1 MYALKNLCCFFHYIY
16 GILFFLAFP
25 VEQEPRRATP
35 EKFTIPHMRASF
47 GPNGQIV
54 KILPNRPTDGQ
65 PATIEIHEVEAML
78 AENTESLELRE
89 FPGPLIRYS
98 YDTPPPPVY

>member
-1 MYALKNLCCFFHYIY
+1 
-16 GILFFLAFP
+16 
-25 VEQEPRRATP
+25 
-35 EKFTIPHMRASF
+35 MRASF
-47 GPNGQIV
+47 GPNGQLV

-78 AENTESLELRE
+78 AENIEAQELRE

-98 YDTPPPPVY
+98 RELIIEAYLIII